1 MINNWQ
7 IPRNKR
13 KLYPVV
19 DILSLFTLQTL
30 GENWSNNLNRQLDFE
45 SELER
50 FGLKRPGQRRDRRQ
64 VEHEPMN
71 LGYII

>member
-1 MINNWQ
+1 MINNWHV
-7 IPRNKR
+7 PRNKR

-30 GENWSNNLNRQLDFE
+30 GNNWSNSLNKQLDFE

-50 FGLKRPGQRRDRRQ
+50 YGLKRPGQKARQ
-64 VEHEPMN
+64 EGRWSKD
-71 LGYII
+71 LRILAL